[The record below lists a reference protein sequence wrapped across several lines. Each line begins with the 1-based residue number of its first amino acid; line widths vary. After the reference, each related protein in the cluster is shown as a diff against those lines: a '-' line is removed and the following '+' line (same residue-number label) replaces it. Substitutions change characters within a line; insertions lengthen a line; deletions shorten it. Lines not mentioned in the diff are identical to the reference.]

1 MGNGAETPVL
11 RLRSEPGESV
21 TVDKTF
27 DGPFRFGRGPE
38 CEAHVP
44 SSHVSRV
51 HAEAAPHDG
60 VWWIRDLGSTNGLF
74 LNGERIE
81 QSQLRDGD
89 RIQLGKGGPIL
100 GVQLGDRPQRSP
112 SVMPVETDSLGSA
125 SSPGVPP
132 TVQTPAPRPT
142 PAQAVPPV
150 AAPPPS
156 PPPAPATSSPG
167 EAPADGGL
175 SLSEIE
181 EKYLNPRSA
190 QPAGQRTQMIRVA
203 FDRVSKKQRRKSS
216 LILGAVLVLLA
227 GSVAYA
233 FYQRHRV
240 RVLDQR
246 AADVFQTMK
255 SYEVQLVSL
264 RQLAEES
271 ESPGLEEQLT
281 RIDSLRQEVMADYD
295 GYVRERGLYRKLGS
309 TEERLIFQTARL
321 FGESEFAVSGSFVQ
335 AVRDEIERYWLSPGG
350 RARFTEAVRRAQ
362 ENGYTGLIVSALR
375 RQGVT
380 PEFFY
385 LALQE
390 SDFKANAVGPETRWG
405 RAKGMWQ
412 FIPTTA
418 ERYGLDPGPLAET
431 AQPDPADQREDFAL
445 ASDAAARYLRDL
457 HGVLTQAS
465 GLLVMAAYNWGEH
478 RVAPRLDNLPTPRD
492 LFQAE
497 FAEVPTNPSERN
509 YWTFL
514 TEYGDRMPAETKDY
528 VIKIFS
534 AAVIGQDPGHF
545 GFDFANPLEAYT
557 N

>member
-1 MGNGAETPVL
+1 VDQGTQTPPL
-11 RLRSEPGESV
+11 RLRAEPGGPV
-21 TVDKTF
+21 TLDETF
-27 DGPFRFGRGPE
+27 TGPFRLGRGPE

-60 VWWIRDLGSTNGLF
+60 VWWVRDLDSTNGLF
-74 LNGERIE
+74 LNGERIQ
-81 QSQLRDGD
+81 QSQLEDGD
-89 RIQLGKGGPIL
+89 RLQLGKGGPIL
-100 GVQLGDRPQRSP
+100 AVGLAGSTQDFRGARSADSAP
-112 SVMPVETDSLGSA
+112 PVTGPI
-125 SSPGVPP
+125 PGVPP
-132 TVQTPAPRPT
+132 TVQTPGPSPT
-142 PAQAVPPV
+142 PTPQPSSF
-150 AAPPPS
+150 APPS
-156 PPPAPATSSPG
+156 HGGAT
-167 EAPADGGL
+167 ADGDL

-181 EKYLNPRSA
+181 EKYLNPHSA

-203 FDRVSKKQRRKSS
+203 FDRISKKQRRKSS
-216 LILGAVLVLLA
+216 VVLGAVLILLA
-227 GSVAYA
+227 GSMAYA
-233 FYQRHRV
+233 LYQRHRV
-240 RVLDQR
+240 SVLDAR
-246 AADVFQTMK
+246 AAEVFQTMK
-255 SYEVQLVSL
+255 SYEVQLVGL

-321 FGESEFAVSGSFVQ
+321 FGESEFAVSGSFVE
-335 AVRDEIERYWLSPGG
+335 AVLEEIEGYWLSSGG
-350 RARFTEAVRRAQ
+350 RTRYQEAVQRAR
-362 ENGYTGLIVSALR
+362 ENGYTGPIVDALR

-390 SDFKANAVGPETRWG
+390 SDFKPDAVGPETRWG

-431 AQPDPADQREDFAL
+431 AQRDPGDQREDFAL
-445 ASDAAARYLRDL
+445 ASNAAARYLRDL

-478 RVAPRLDNLPTPRD
+478 RVAPRLESLPTPRD
-492 LFQAE
+492 VFQAE
-497 FAEVPTNPSERN
+497 FAEVPTNPEERN

-514 TEYGDRMPAETKDY
+514 TEYGDRMPDQTKDY

-534 AAVIGQDPGHF
+534 AAVIGQDPRHF
-545 GFDFANPLEAYT
+545 GFDFDNPLEAYT